1 MWANRRKVAEKVA
14 GYNPK
19 RGQTQSTRDL
29 FCGSAG
35 NFLGDFP
42 AYRLPLGLLEAHNLT
57 AYQLWKASGLSKTGV
72 YNLVTPKGLERA
84 TGVEFGTLAKLISG
98 LEKLTGR
105 CVSLDDLLEV
115 VRDSKGKSAG
125 TPPIWAF
132 LNNRGSMPERVS
144 TPGPSLRGAL
154 ERNPTPAYG

>member
-1 MWANRRKVAEKVA
+1 VITVRWKLKE
-14 GYNPK
+14 Y
-19 RGQTQSTRDL
+19 
-29 FCGSAG
+29 
-35 NFLGDFP
+35 
-42 AYRLPLGLLEAHNLT
+42 LEAHNLT

-115 VRDSKGKSAG
+115 VRDSK
-125 TPPIWAF
+125 
-132 LNNRGSMPERVS
+132 
-144 TPGPSLRGAL
+144 
-154 ERNPTPAYG
+154 